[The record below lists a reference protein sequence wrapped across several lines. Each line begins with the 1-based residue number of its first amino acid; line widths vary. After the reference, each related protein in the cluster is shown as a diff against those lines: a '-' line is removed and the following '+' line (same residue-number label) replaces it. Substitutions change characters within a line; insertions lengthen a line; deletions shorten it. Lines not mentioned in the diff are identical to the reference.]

1 MIHIGL
7 MDRSPVN
14 RPVAIA
20 LRVYLGLVTLQL
32 LAAQA
37 CAGGDLKPLDTPRSV
52 ADFELPGTEGDQ
64 HRLTDYRDRYVLV
77 NFWAVWCTPCRREMP
92 SMQRLYEK
100 LRGERFE
107 MLAIHVGPS
116 LDQARTYGQKLRL
129 GFPIAVDTDM
139 VLTDWRVLGL
149 PTSILFD
156 PQGRIIA
163 EAVGERDWDD
173 PQLIRQLEAYLSG
186 G

>member
-1 MIHIGL
+1 MIVL
-7 MDRSPVN
+7 PLN
-14 RPVAIA
+14 RCRAIA
-20 LRVYLGLVTLQL
+20 GRFLLGCVLLYAGTSVHAASGLR
-32 LAAQA
+32 
-37 CAGGDLKPLDTPRSV
+37 PLETPRSV
-52 ADFELPGTEGDQ
+52 SDFQLPGIDGDQ
-64 HRLTDYRDRYVLV
+64 HRLSDYRDRYLLV
-77 NFWAVWCTPCRREMP
+77 NFWAVWCSPCRREMP

-100 LRGERFE
+100 LRGGRFE

-116 LDQARTYGQKLRL
+116 LEQARTYGQKLGL
-129 GFPIAVDTDM
+129 GFPIAVDTEM
-139 VLTDWRVLGL
+139 GLSDWKVLGL
-149 PTSILFD
+149 PTSFLLD